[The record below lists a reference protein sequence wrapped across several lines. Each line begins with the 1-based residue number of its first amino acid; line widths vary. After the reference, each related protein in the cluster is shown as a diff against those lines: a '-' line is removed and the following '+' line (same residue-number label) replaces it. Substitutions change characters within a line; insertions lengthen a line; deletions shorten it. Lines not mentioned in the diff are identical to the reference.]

1 MSAILKVEGLVK
13 RFGGI
18 VATDDCWLEVAAGEI
33 HGLIGPNGAGKTTL
47 LSQISGSLRPSAGT
61 IHFDG
66 HAITGMPIH
75 KRVGRGIV
83 RSFQITNL
91 YKTWTVRDSVALAV
105 QAHAGSS
112 FRFLRPVRGEGDL
125 QDQAQAVLA
134 DLDMLALADRKTGD
148 LSHGEQR
155 LVEIALALATKPR
168 LLLLDEPMAGLGP
181 VESERLT
188 AQLMALKGRYSL
200 LLVEHDMAAVFKLSD
215 RLSVLVAGKVI
226 ASGTPDAIRNDE
238 AVKRAYLGEEAV

>member
-18 VATDDCWLEVAAGEI
+18 TATDDCWLEVAAGEI

-47 LSQISGSLRPSAGT
+47 LSQIAGSLKPSAGA

-66 HAITGMPIH
+66 QAITGLPIH
-75 KRVGRGIV
+75 RRVGRGIV

-91 YKTWTVRDSVALAV
+91 YKTWRVRDAVALAV
-105 QAHAGSS
+105 QARSGSS
-112 FRFLRPVRGEGDL
+112 FRFWQPVQSEKALTDE
-125 QDQAQAVLA
+125 AAAILA
-134 DLDMLALADRKTGD
+134 SLDMAALGDRITGD

-155 LVEIALALATKPR
+155 LVEIAMALATAPR

-181 VESERLT
+181 SESERLT
-188 AQLMALKGRYSL
+188 EQLQALKGRYSL
-200 LLVEHDMAAVFKLSD
+200 LLVEHDMAAVFRLSD
-215 RLSVLVAGKVI
+215 RISVLVAGKVI
-226 ASGTPDAIRNDE
+226 ASGLPDAIRNDDD
-238 AVKRAYLGEEAV
+238 VKRAYLGEEAI